1 MGSPVFR
8 GCHLVPSLL
17 LLLYTR
23 VNGDTA
29 LGCYFSFVFILCR
42 LQFKFCIHETT
53 SLWWKEYRLIRS
65 PLQRPIA
72 LSTCLAISLEQNFL
86 VTSREIAMCCNVSVG
101 FLCLAHNAE
110 PSCTSRNANMRQIL
124 QETFISFFFSPHVR
138 EFKAVLDS
146 GFHAMNSGFHS
157 LLAQDYGFHRQDFP
171 VFPYMGGA
179 ITLGNISC
187 NFLANLQQI
196 ERRSRYVSTLPW

>member
-53 SLWWKEYRLIRS
+53 SLLERKQVNYSVLLGPRYRRL
-65 PLQRPIA
+65 L
-72 LSTCLAISLEQNFL
+72 LSQL
-86 VTSREIAMCCNVSVG
+86 VSQ
-101 FLCLAHNAE
+101 F
-110 PSCTSRNANMRQIL
+110 PS
-124 QETFISFFFSPHVR
+124 
-138 EFKAVLDS
+138 
-146 GFHAMNSGFHS
+146 
-157 LLAQDYGFHRQDFP
+157 
-171 VFPYMGGA
+171 
-179 ITLGNISC
+179 NI
-187 NFLANLQQI
+187 
-196 ERRSRYVSTLPW
+196 P